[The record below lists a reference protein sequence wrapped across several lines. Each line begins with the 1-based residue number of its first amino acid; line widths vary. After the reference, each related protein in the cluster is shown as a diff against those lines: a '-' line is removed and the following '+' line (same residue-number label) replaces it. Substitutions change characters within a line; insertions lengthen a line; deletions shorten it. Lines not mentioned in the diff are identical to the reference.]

1 MRIVVRMF
9 ESVNDFRMSMR
20 MLVLSHRYTSPK
32 EEHFQVQL
40 RPKLLEKHC
49 RSPGNRSPNLTVDVA
64 LEALDPVGEN
74 LKKAVHDPRPLLGSS
89 CSATADL
96 DYRIFRPG
104 VWECKRECDG
114 SRVGVLR

>member
-9 ESVNDFRMSMR
+9 VSVNDFRMSMR
-20 MLVLSHRYTSPK
+20 MLVLSHRYTSQK
-32 EEHFQVQL
+32 KNTSKFNA
-40 RPKLLEKHC
+40 PKLLEKHC
-49 RSPGNRSPNLTVDVA
+49 RSPGSRSPNLTVDEA

-96 DYRIFRPG
+96 DYRILSAGYLG
-104 VWECKRECDG
+104 V
-114 SRVGVLR
+114 